1 VCAAALGGPEGICR
15 NMSTFDAT
23 DGTNNSKLTEIHK
36 TLKHRGFAEDNG
48 ELVVVKN
55 GIEVRLQ
62 GHFKLDKNNKVK
74 DGKLF
79 GVIVKEYGGDENYR
93 ITHMNV
99 KVDKFLDAAYGS
111 SKQWHKYVPKMFDD
125 KDLILGS
132 FNDDKLY
139 GFKSKDK
146 LIGYGGDD
154 ELHGGKGNDILK
166 GYTGNDAF
174 VFDEKLNAKHNVDSI
189 RDWNYLK
196 GQGGGTDSI
205 WLDAKIFTAF
215 KGTEGE
221 GISSKNFI
229 VGNKA
234 KTEDQHLI
242 FMKNSKGPDKLFYDV
257 NGAGGESKVLFA
269 KFAGDHDIG
278 YGDFLIV

>member
-1 VCAAALGGPEGICR
+1 
-15 NMSTFDAT
+15 MSTFDAT
-23 DGTNNSKLTEIHK
+23 AGSNNSKLTEIRK
-36 TLKHRGFAEDNG
+36 TLKHRGFVEDNG

-74 DGKLF
+74 EGKLF
-79 GVIVKEYGGDENYR
+79 GVVVKEYGGDELYR

-111 SKQWHKYVPKMFDD
+111 SDKWHKYIPKMFAEEDG
-125 KDLILGS
+125 ILGS
-132 FNDDKLY
+132 FFDDKLY
-139 GFKSKDK
+139 GFNKKDK

-174 VFDEKLNAKHNVDSI
+174 VFDEKLNSKHNVDTI

-205 WLDAKIFTAF
+205 WLDDKIFTAF
-215 KGTEGE
+215 KGMDGE
-221 GISSKNFI
+221 GISSKNFV
-229 VGNKA
+229 VGSKA
-234 KTEDQHLI
+234 KTADQYLV
-242 FMKNSKGPDKLFYDV
+242 FRENKQKLYYDAD
-257 NGAGGESKVLFA
+257 GAGGDAKVLFA
-269 KFAGDHDIG
+269 KFSGHHDIG